1 MNSPARRPLRLTVPA
16 RVPSLTPALAGATSP
31 TESAMPP
38 EIDCARTLLSF
49 GAHRGAAQVL
59 FNAAFQREAKVR
71 AALAAWSPNGPIP
84 LILRP
89 ANDTTA
95 SSSIA

>member
-1 MNSPARRPLRLTVPA
+1 MNSPARRPLRLTVLSGVLLLQPA
-16 RVPSLTPALAGATSP
+16 PDRATSP
-31 TESAMPP
+31 KESAMPP

-59 FNAAFQREAKVR
+59 FHAALQREAKVR